1 MTMKLFDPDFLHR
14 LEQLSLVTRRTLRGH
29 QGGDRRS
36 KRHGGAVEFADYRR
50 YAWGDDVRRIDWF
63 AFARFET
70 LFLKLFSE
78 EQDLACHVLLDASAS
93 MRTGEPEKL
102 RYALQVAAALGYIAL
117 AAGDRLTVRA
127 FVAGEAHAPFGPARG
142 MGRLARLLSHLERTA
157 AAPRPGTTSPS
168 GAVKAFLARRP
179 EPGVVLVVSDFMDT
193 RATGGSTAEPDSVES
208 SIARLSV
215 AHEPFLLQ
223 VASRDEIAPR
233 VGEELDMTDAETGE
247 TVSVTLDR
255 TAVDAY
261 TERFRAF
268 TARLELLARKLEIA
282 HALVPTDV
290 PFEEL
295 VLELV
300 KRRAL
305 AAP

>member
-1 MTMKLFDPDFLHR
+1 MRFFDADFLHR
-14 LEQLSLVTRRTLRGH
+14 LEQLSLVTRRTMRGH

-50 YAWGDDVRRIDWF
+50 YAWGDDVRRIDWY
-63 AFARFET
+63 AFARFES

-78 EQDLACHVLLDASAS
+78 EQDLACHVLLDASPS

-102 RYALQVAAALGYIAL
+102 GYALQVAAALGYVAL

-127 FVAGEAHAPFGPARG
+127 FVAGEARAPFGPARG
-142 MGRLARLLSHLERTA
+142 RGRLARLLAHLERTA
-157 AAPRPGTTSPS
+157 AERREGHTSLS
-168 GAVKAFLARRP
+168 QAVGAFLARRP
-179 EPGVVLVVSDFMDT
+179 EPGVVLVISDFLD
-193 RATGGSTAEPDSVES
+193 REGVDGAV
-208 SIARLSV
+208 ARLRV

-223 VASRDEIAPR
+223 VASRDEIEPR
-233 VGEELDMTDAETGE
+233 VGEELDLTDAETGE

-255 TAVDAY
+255 TAVNAY
-261 TERFRAF
+261 RERFKGF
-268 TARLELLARKLEIA
+268 TARLEAVAKKLEIP
-282 HALVPTDV
+282 HALVPTDI
-290 PFEEL
+290 PFESL

-305 AAP
+305 AAS